1 LKILTNVDLP
11 ATWRA
16 WNGEEG
22 QCIYAKTPSAFVSL
36 LPNCDLVIINAEPNL
51 LMQLSAAMMLRP
63 LRRRPLLGSDTV
75 LRKPSGVGGNVN
87 ALAKRFLLS
96 RVDHF
101 MNSFRDVSGYSKYFG
116 ITPEK
121 CSFVPFKP
129 NLRYRCE
136 AAPNS
141 DGEYVLCLGW
151 SMRDYDTF
159 FDAMDHLPY
168 PAAIAK
174 PNFEQLAS
182 HGSRFTRPLSQLSDR
197 VKVLDHEPRDY
208 ASQVQILMGA
218 KLVVV
223 PLLKSCLVQ
232 TGTPY
237 NAMLLGKCVIVSD
250 GPAVR
255 GIFTDEVLPVP
266 PEDPVALAKM
276 IDGAW
281 KNAELREK
289 VAAAGHR
296 SVLALGG
303 EPEFAQRLIDQAVR
317 WYRKVPTPENYRC
330 FI

>member
-1 LKILTNVDLP
+1 MKILTNVELP
-11 ATWRA
+11 ASWRA

-22 QCIYAKTPSAFVSL
+22 QCIYAKTPGEFVSR
-36 LPNCDLVIINAEPNL
+36 LPDCDLVLINAEPGL
-51 LMQLSAAMMLRP
+51 LMTLSAAMIVRP
-63 LRRRPLLGSDTV
+63 FRRRPLLGSDTV
-75 LRKPSGVGGNVN
+75 LRKPSGLLGNIN

-101 MNSFRDVSGYSKYFG
+101 MNSFRDIGGYHRYFG
-116 ITPEK
+116 ITTEK

-136 AAPNS
+136 AEPDS

-159 FDAMDHLPY
+159 FDAMDRLPY

-174 PNFEQLAS
+174 PDFQQLAM
-182 HGSRFTRPLSQLSDR
+182 HGSRFTRRLDQLSDR
-197 VKVLDHEPRDY
+197 VKVLDHDPRDY
-208 ASQVQILMGA
+208 ASQVQVLMGA

-266 PEDPVALAKM
+266 PEDPAELAKT
-276 IDGAW
+276 IDRAW
-281 KNAELREK
+281 KDPELRER

-303 EPEFAQRLIDQAVR
+303 EPEFAQRVIDQAVR
-317 WYRKVPTPENYRC
+317 WYRKVPTPEQYRC